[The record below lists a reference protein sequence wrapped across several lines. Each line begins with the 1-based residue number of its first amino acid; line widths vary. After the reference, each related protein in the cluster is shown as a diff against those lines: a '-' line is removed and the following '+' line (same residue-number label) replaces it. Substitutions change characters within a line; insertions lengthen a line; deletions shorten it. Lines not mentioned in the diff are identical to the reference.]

1 MKRTWVRLGVTAIA
15 GAAGYVLNAVP
26 LDAVARVWPG
36 RLITVP
42 VALVWGPWYG
52 AVAAAIAAPATY
64 QFTPFQ
70 LAVFVA
76 EALIVGW
83 AARRHKS
90 PLLIGSLFWA
100 AFAATHVIPNL
111 YPMVPPSFLLT
122 AGLQR
127 ALNALTAL
135 AVAELLIVIGHQLR
149 GSWDTADPAR
159 RLSLRTYAARRFVLV
174 AMLPVDRKSVV

>member
-15 GAAGYVLNAVP
+15 GGAGYVLNAVP

-111 YPMVPPSFLLT
+111 YPMDRGTRRIPHAGCRSGPMRRAGSF
-122 AGLQR
+122 
-127 ALNALTAL
+127 
-135 AVAELLIVIGHQLR
+135 
-149 GSWDTADPAR
+149 SWPCCR
-159 RLSLRTYAARRFVLV
+159 C
-174 AMLPVDRKSVV
+174 